1 MVPRRIMAIKHITNF
16 EEQFPIKLFMAKHKR
31 RFLHIKVTT
40 RIMVGIGKFMGH
52 IIMNIERYS
61 HIKLLVV
68 VGLII
73 HIIQLVGVLIGSQL
87 LNIRLFL
94 RIFLMGRIRYIYPN
108 KPKGHTRFFLNI
120 FLQVRNQ
127 RICLGKLMGRTQSSI
142 QLSNSQLFFFLLG
155 RIQFFGLHRIPL
167 QFFHRGRIQLCF
179 HL

>member
-1 MVPRRIMAIKHITNF
+1 MVLRRIMAMKHITNF

-31 RFLHIKVTT
+31 HFLHKVTT

-52 IIMNIERYS
+52 MLMNIEHYS
-61 HIKLLVV
+61 RIKLLVV

-73 HIIQLVGVLIGSQL
+73 HIIQLVGVLIGSRL

-108 KPKGHTRFFLNI
+108 KPKGYTRFFLNI
-120 FLQVRNQ
+120 FLQERNQ

-167 QFFHRGRIQLCF
+167 QFFHMGRIQLCF